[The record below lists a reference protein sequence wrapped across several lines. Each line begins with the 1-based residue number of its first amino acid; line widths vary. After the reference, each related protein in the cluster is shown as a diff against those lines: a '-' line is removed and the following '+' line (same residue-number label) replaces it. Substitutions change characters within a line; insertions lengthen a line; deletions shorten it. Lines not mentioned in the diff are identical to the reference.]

1 MGLLFQENPRRWS
14 RNQKLIPC
22 SFTESVESY
31 MKAARQESWIHENNF
46 RVPKQEI
53 VLRYFTK
60 LSVSTL
66 RENWKRLHKN
76 LKKSKIIYAAVIE
89 LTEGCDGLPNDCVH
103 YHFLID
109 TALDQESLRKVMK
122 EICMKSNLGEYGR
135 GRDYDLVCPNKG
147 IIEWGVKKKHYFTK
161 LNCPKK
167 VRLFNVGLRIRKF
180 YYSSD
185 WFIEQ
190 DGTPTKKST
199 ILKRLKDEYKAKKG
213 LPQSSSPPSVYPFFS
228 QYDGSSANGNN

>member
-1 MGLLFQENPRRWS
+1 MGILFQDNFRQWS

-31 MKAARQESWIHENNF
+31 MKAAGQESWIHENNF

-89 LTEGCDGLPNDCVH
+89 LTEGCDDLPNDCVH

-109 TALDQESLRKVMK
+109 TKLDRGELMETMK
-122 EICMKSNLGEYGR
+122 MICLKSNLGVYKQ
-135 GRDYDLVCPNKG
+135 DFDLIYPNSG
-147 IIEWGVKKKHYFTK
+147 IKDWVARKIHYFTK
-161 LNCPKK
+161 FNHPTK
-167 VRLFNVGLRIRKF
+167 VILFNVGLRIRKF

-190 DGTPTKKST
+190 DGTPTKKSA

-213 LPQSSSPPSVYPFFS
+213 PAQSSPPSVYPFFS